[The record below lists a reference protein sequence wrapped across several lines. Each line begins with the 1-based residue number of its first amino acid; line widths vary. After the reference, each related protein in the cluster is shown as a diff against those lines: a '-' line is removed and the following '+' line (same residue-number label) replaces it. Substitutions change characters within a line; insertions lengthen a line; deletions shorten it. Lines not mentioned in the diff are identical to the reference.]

1 MIVNK
6 VQQVQVIVY
15 LVLVIPKV
23 YYELNVIFSVFN
35 KNIFHY

>member
-15 LVLVIPKV
+15 LVLVILKV